1 MLGFRVDGSSFG
13 AGAGGVG
20 TGSWEGLFGV
30 GAAAEFGGGGFVKVR
45 FGDGWAVV
53 GAVVREVAV
62 FVEVDEGVDGEEGGG
77 EPEDAVGGGVSWGKR
92 DGGGWETYKIMI
104 ARIAVP

>member
-13 AGAGGVG
+13 AGAGGVE
-20 TGSWEGLFGV
+20 TGSGEGLFGV
-30 GAAAEFGGGGFVKVR
+30 SAAAEFGGGGFVKVR
-45 FGDGWAVV
+45 FGDGGAVV
-53 GAVVREVAV
+53 GEVAV

>member
-1 MLGFRVDGSSFG
+1 MLGFRVDRSSFG
-13 AGAGGVG
+13 AGTRGVQ
-20 TGSWEGLFGV
+20 TGSGGGLFGV
-30 GAAAEFGGGGFVKVR
+30 GAAAEFGGGGFVEVR
-45 FGDGWAVV
+45 LGDGGALV
-53 GAVVREVAV
+53 GEVAV

-92 DGGGWETYKIMI
+92 DGGGWKTNKIMI